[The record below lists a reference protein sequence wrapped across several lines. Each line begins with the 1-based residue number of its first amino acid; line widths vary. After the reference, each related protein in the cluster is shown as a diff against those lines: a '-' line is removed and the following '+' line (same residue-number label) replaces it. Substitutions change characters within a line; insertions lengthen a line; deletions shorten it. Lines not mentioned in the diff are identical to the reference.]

1 MTSRWHPSC
10 PPQSVRELKTIRLDS
25 LSLRPQISLL
35 ARPPKGIFSA
45 RCHRKENRRRDTL
58 LLLPCQGRMSSTA
71 TWQLAQRRPRMHN
84 CVAHQLHTTHC
95 PHTVIHGQQALMRH
109 PTMGGGADEVV
120 CEHVGGDTDTGR
132 GLVLIL
138 GESSGGSSG
147 GSSGKASCMGGQ
159 MSGRRLTLCVAC
171 SSPPPPA
178 TRSAPSHAAGRA
190 QGSTVIWLTNS
201 L

>member
-95 PHTVIHGQQALMRH
+95 RRRPSILISARSGCGRRGT
-109 PTMGGGADEVV
+109 
-120 CEHVGGDTDTGR
+120 TGR
-132 GLVLIL
+132 VGKKTISAWEGFL
-138 GESSGGSSG
+138 GQGTRGKRTKRTDCGRSGGR
-147 GSSGKASCMGGQ
+147 KNKDK
-159 MSGRRLTLCVAC
+159 R
-171 SSPPPPA
+171 
-178 TRSAPSHAAGRA
+178 
-190 QGSTVIWLTNS
+190 
-201 L
+201 